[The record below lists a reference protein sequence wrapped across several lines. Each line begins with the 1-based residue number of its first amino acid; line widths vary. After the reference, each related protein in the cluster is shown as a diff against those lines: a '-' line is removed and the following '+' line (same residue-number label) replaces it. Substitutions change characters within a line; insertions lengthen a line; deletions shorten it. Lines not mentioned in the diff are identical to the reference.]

1 MNPIDHPNGGK
12 THGGTQPK
20 TKWGKW
26 AKWVSTRKNK
36 KKS

>member
-26 AKWVSTRKNK
+26 
-36 KKS
+36 